1 MFKPTGEARIALMS
15 KKDLR
20 KDLLE
25 EILSWMPIDKNCK
38 SPVVDLING
47 KQNEPGQ
54 HGRHLWSF
62 KEDGWTKLGG
72 LKCNNFWFA
81 RQILL
86 NDIHMVDLYFNRH
99 CDGYDSVFNKSM
111 IGLILQGKYHH
122 KQKKLW
128 IGPLVNILEPY
139 ETNFMMSYDTK
150 KYRAVRDE
158 HRNIIGFKRI
168 GVKSGKVISVI
179 SSIKQ

>member
-62 KEDGWTKLGG
+62 KEDGWIKLGG

-81 RQILL
+81 RKSLL
-86 NDIHMVDLYFNRH
+86 RDIHMVDLYFNRH

-139 ETNFMMSYDTK
+139 ETGYDTK
-150 KYRAVRDE
+150 KYRAVRDDQ
-158 HRNIIGFKRI
+158 RNIIGFKRI
-168 GVKSGKVISVI
+168 GVKNGKVISVI
-179 SSIKQ
+179 SSIQQ